1 MTDLASG
8 GETENVQPALVQGEE
23 PAAPAP
29 APGPAPVPAPAEHV
43 VVQIDEKP
51 AEAEQLQDGVQ
62 VEQAVKEEV
71 KEEEVKEEV
80 GEEAKEEEAVT
91 VTGGEVLEA
100 GEVVMGEEGDR
111 DSLVPGTGSI
121 NGDLDEEDE
130 EEDSDEDGEEE
141 NMGNVVQG
149 TTETILNK
157 LEENLSQAPPVAE
170 GDLLQVGFVFISQF
184 QSFFEDC

>member
-1 MTDLASG
+1 MADLPSSG
-8 GETENVQPALVQGEE
+8 GENESAAAEE
-23 PAAPAP
+23 KEAS
-29 APGPAPVPAPAEHV
+29 GHV

-51 AEAEQLQDGVQ
+51 AEP
-62 VEQAVKEEV
+62 VEQAEDAVVHVNEEV
-71 KEEEVKEEV
+71 KEEEVKVEEV
-80 GEEAKEEEAVT
+80 REEVTEEVKVEEVAVT
-91 VTGGEVLEA
+91 EGESERATEGG
-100 GEVVMGEEGDR
+100 MGEEGDR

-121 NGDLDEEDE
+121 NGDLDEEEE

-170 GDLLQVGFVFISQF
+170 GDLLQVWFVFVLL
-184 QSFFEDC
+184 

>member
-1 MTDLASG
+1 M
-8 GETENVQPALVQGEE
+8 E
-23 PAAPAP
+23 
-29 APGPAPVPAPAEHV
+29 
-43 VVQIDEKP
+43 
-51 AEAEQLQDGVQ
+51 
-62 VEQAVKEEV
+62 KEET
-71 KEEEVKEEV
+71 
-80 GEEAKEEEAVT
+80 VT
-91 VTGGEVLEA
+91 VTGGEVVEV

>member
-8 GETENVQPALVQGEE
+8 GETENVQPALVEGEQ
-23 PAAPAP
+23 PAAPA
-29 APGPAPVPAPAEHV
+29 PAPAEHV

-170 GDLLQVGFVFISQF
+170 GDLLQVGFVLISQF

>member
-1 MTDLASG
+1 MADLPSSG
-8 GETENVQPALVQGEE
+8 AGENEGAAVETGE
-23 PAAPAP
+23 AA
-29 APGPAPVPAPAEHV
+29 GHV

-51 AEAEQLQDGVQ
+51 LVEEVQQAEDAVD
-62 VEQAVKEEV
+62 VKEEV
-71 KEEEVKEEV
+71 KEEEVREEEVKEEDV
-80 GEEAKEEEAVT
+80 AEEVKEELVGVT
-91 VTGGEVLEA
+91 EGESER
-100 GEVVMGEEGDR
+100 GEGEGVMGEEGDR

-121 NGDLDEEDE
+121 NGDLDEEEEE

-170 GDLLQVGFVFISQF
+170 GDLLQVGF
-184 QSFFEDC
+184 

>member
-8 GETENVQPALVQGEE
+8 GETENVQPALVEGEE

-29 APGPAPVPAPAEHV
+29 APAPAEHI

-51 AEAEQLQDGVQ
+51 AEVDHLQDGVQ

-71 KEEEVKEEV
+71 KEEDIK
-80 GEEAKEEEAVT
+80 EAKEEVEKEETVT
-91 VTGGEVLEA
+91 VTGGEVVEV

-130 EEDSDEDGEEE
+130 DEDSDEDGEEE

-170 GDLLQVGFVFISQF
+170 GDLLQVGFVFITQF

>member
-1 MTDLASG
+1 MADLPSSG
-8 GETENVQPALVQGEE
+8 AGENESAAVETGE
-23 PAAPAP
+23 
-29 APGPAPVPAPAEHV
+29 APGHV

-51 AEAEQLQDGVQ
+51 LVEE
-62 VEQAVKEEV
+62 VEQAEDAVHVKEEV
-71 KEEEVKEEV
+71 KEEEVREEVREEEVAEEVKEELV
-80 GEEAKEEEAVT
+80 GVT
-91 VTGGEVLEA
+91 EGESER
-100 GEVVMGEEGDR
+100 GEGEGVMGEEGDR

-121 NGDLDEEDE
+121 NGDLDEEEE

-170 GDLLQVGFVFISQF
+170 GDLLQVGF
-184 QSFFEDC
+184 

>member
-1 MTDLASG
+1 MTDLASSG
-8 GETENVQPALVQGEE
+8 GETENVQPALVEGEE
-23 PAAPAP
+23 PAAPSPAP
-29 APGPAPVPAPAEHV
+29 APAPAPAEHTV
-43 VVQIDEKP
+43 VHIDEKP
-51 AEAEQLQDGVQ
+51 AEAEQLQDGL
-62 VEQAVKEEV
+62 QAVKEEV

-80 GEEAKEEEAVT
+80 GEEAKEEVEKEETVT
-91 VTGGEVLEA
+91 VTGGEVVEA